1 MEVHFK
7 PDVQAKLEQMAS
19 ESGRPSDEL
28 VEDAVIGY
36 FDELAHTR
44 EMLDRRFDDLESGIV
59 KPIDGE
65 EAYRRLMEKTEAQR
79 QRRHPALVDTR
90 STRKRLPTSTTSANT
105 SHRTSAAAADR
116 VVAEIFDGIRAL
128 VSFPYQGYRRPNLTS
143 RPLRFKQVR

>member
-7 PDVQAKLEQMAS
+7 PDVQAKLDQMAR

-44 EMLDRRFDDLESGIV
+44 EMIDRRFDDLESRRV

-65 EAYRRLMEKTEAQR
+65 EAYRRLMEKTDAQR
-79 QRRHPALVDTR
+79 QRRRPA
-90 STRKRLPTSTTSANT
+90 
-105 SHRTSAAAADR
+105 
-116 VVAEIFDGIRAL
+116 
-128 VSFPYQGYRRPNLTS
+128 
-143 RPLRFKQVR
+143 